1 MAFAVANID
10 KFINDHP
17 EIKELTD
24 RRLEII
30 KNAHEKADERG
41 VIASGAIKDLLGDH
55 AKAFFEEAMNDL
67 DHIELGLQAF
77 RVAAQNSFLLKK

>member
-55 AKAFFEEAMNDL
+55 AKAFFEEAMNSPE
-67 DHIELGLQAF
+67 HIELGLQAF
-77 RVAAQNSFLLKK
+77 RVNDLNRSLLKE